1 MRFFWWHQ
9 LENDPNLDSIRS
21 EPEFQVM
28 VEEIETDMAEQ
39 LERIWEMERN
49 GVSAPAPGL
58 VIEP

>member
-1 MRFFWWHQ
+1 
-9 LENDPNLDSIRS
+9 
-21 EPEFQVM
+21 M

-39 LERIWEMERN
+39 LERIREMERN